1 MRAIGSDPMDE
12 RPFAIVNL
20 VLREP
25 VRGRSAGVAVTIR
38 TLGLGLEDPE
48 GFLASVSARV

>member
-12 RPFAIVNL
+12 RRFVIIHV
-20 VLREP
+20 VLRVP

-38 TLGLGLEDPE
+38 LGLKDPE
-48 GFLASVSARV
+48 AFLASMGARV